1 MIEWG
6 GQLQSIAPFSS
17 RIVTTSGWLYLAHKW
32 YNDKERWEPLHF
44 CQAQCS
50 VSKSIPVVDVP
61 PSLDQ
66 NLLFTLSELP
76 QIMCLGWSLEEGC
89 SKPPMTKPH
98 TIWNILSIENI
109 NILSDPP
116 GCKEERSAAVSK
128 VKQTWDWETQKAS
141 KQNCVEKHW
150 HWHWHLSS
158 CSILAPAFK
167 SAATVPVWLFFT
179 AQSNAVYPHLEDDE
193 IMGTVSCSVSHVLV
207 LDVGTGRNQGKRCVR
222 VTPRGGFL
230 SFVRG
235 ECDRWDWGLWVLYC
249 LGSK

>member
-1 MIEWG
+1 M
-6 GQLQSIAPFSS
+6 QCFQVYSC
-17 RIVTTSGWLYLAHKW
+17 GW
-32 YNDKERWEPLHF
+32 
-44 CQAQCS
+44 C
-50 VSKSIPVVDVP
+50 P
-61 PSLDQ
+61 PQ
-66 NLLFTLSELP
+66 P
-76 QIMCLGWSLEEGC
+76 W
-89 SKPPMTKPH
+89 SKPFVYFIRIATDVSGMIPWRRMLQTSNDETSHHLEYFEHWKTK
-98 TIWNILSIENI
+98 
-109 NILSDPP
+109 ILSDPP

-207 LDVGTGRNQGKRCVR
+207 LDAGTGRNQGKHCVR
-222 VTPRGGFL
+222 VTPSIALYYISLLNGFGKYRWSNKKSKYKQQRSSSWATNYVTPRVGFL
-230 SFVRG
+230 SFVSG
-235 ECDRWDWGLWVLYC
+235 KCEIEDCGC
-249 LGSK
+249 FIALGSK